1 MSVERSIFSHSEK
14 GSQMCSGEKFNGQKI
29 QRLSF
34 LDTGWCLE
42 ESSWLSNLGIKCH
55 AKVLFNFIVLTGMD
69 AFGFFRWRIKQSGW
83 NNDERGIP
91 TTSWTS
97 LKKQHDDWNLTQQD
111 FTWTMNFGKTSK
123 LNLEWIQNARI
134 KLTKTAPLCYW
145 KIVGYVKSQVHGRK
159 PTNL

>member
-1 MSVERSIFSHSEK
+1 MLLVLVKMSVERSIFSHSEK

-42 ESSWLSNLGIKCH
+42 ESSWLSNLGITCH

-91 TTSWTS
+91 TTPWRS
-97 LKKQHDDWNLTQQD
+97 LKKAAWWL
-111 FTWTMNFGKTSK
+111 K
-123 LNLEWIQNARI
+123 LDTAGFYLDNEFRKNI
-134 KLTKTAPLCYW
+134 KAESGMDTEC
-145 KIVGYVKSQVHGRK
+145 
-159 PTNL
+159 